1 MSTKPHFSLLA
12 TSFAGGPRPRNT
24 AIILFGLWLILFVG
38 ALFSPP
44 VLDDADG
51 THANAAR
58 AILTTGD
65 WVTLRVDG
73 VRYLEKAPLPYW
85 LAAISFKIFGF
96 NAFAAH
102 LPQALAVL
110 LLMLLG
116 HRWANQAFGA
126 RTGYYTALGLL
137 TSAGVFL
144 FTRVLIP
151 EVLLS
156 LLLAASLFAFL
167 KALGPIAVQSD
178 DWVPRVPP
186 LRHGIER
193 PSIAWYAGPLFY
205 PYVMWASV
213 ALAVLAKGLVALI
226 FFSVTTI
233 LYLTLTDELKNW
245 RKLRP
250 FSGMLLFLCIAAPW
264 HILAGLR
271 NPGGPTGGLNGHGF
285 WWFYFVNEHFLRFLG
300 RRIPAD
306 YNKLPGYLYW
316 SLHLVWLFPWSLFLP
331 LGIAAVWRRFRHQT
345 RTLTRNSNL
354 LPTLKLQILLF
365 LIMAVTRTLSDSWIS
380 AFLVFLACYA
390 LAMIFSLRMQTG
402 FTGSPFH
409 RIDPQQRSILLL
421 AIFSAM
427 VLLFFSLST
436 NQEYYTFPVYLPILL
451 LVAATLTRA
460 EQTFA
465 TDPSVRRIVTSAHA
479 ALTVLGAAV
488 AITLFCGLWASRKL
502 PYLADIG
509 SVLAHRGVGAYTL
522 SMSRF
527 FDLTGPSF
535 AALRL
540 PALLA
545 ATAFAFGPAI
555 AWMLR
560 GQRRHLAA
568 TTAIALTSATFL
580 VAAHIALARFAPML
594 SSKNLAEQIQTL
606 QTQGKIAPDAQVM
619 LFGDQAYGSSIPFYL
634 GRSVYLVNSR
644 SSSMLF
650 GSTFP
655 DCPPV
660 FLTGPQLLAT
670 WGTGPRKVVFVP
682 LEARGE
688 FESLLGRYQVVIAES
703 SGKALFTD
711 RPLGVS
717 R

>member
-1 MSTKPHFSLLA
+1 M
-12 TSFAGGPRPRNT
+12 
-24 AIILFGLWLILFVG
+24 
-38 ALFSPP
+38 
-44 VLDDADG
+44 
-51 THANAAR
+51 
-58 AILTTGD
+58 
-65 WVTLRVDG
+65 
-73 VRYLEKAPLPYW
+73 
-85 LAAISFKIFGF
+85 
-96 NAFAAH
+96 
-102 LPQALAVL
+102 Q
-110 LLMLLG
+110 LG
-116 HRWANQAFGA
+116 YHWANQAFDL
-126 RTGYYTALGLL
+126 RTAYYTALALL
-137 TSAGVFL
+137 TSVGIFL

-167 KALGPIAVQSD
+167 KSLQPE
-178 DWVPRVPP
+178 DWVPHVSP
-186 LRHGIER
+186 LRHGIVK
-193 PSIAWYAGPLFY
+193 PIVSNAGQLLY
-205 PYVMWASV
+205 PYVMWASL
-213 ALAVLAKGLVALI
+213 ALAVLAKGLVALV
-226 FFSVTTI
+226 FFFATAI

-250 FSGMLLFLCIAAPW
+250 FSGIFLFLLIAAPW

-285 WWFYFVNEHFLRFLG
+285 WWFYFINEHFLRFLG

-316 SLHLVWLFPWSLFLP
+316 SLHLVWLFPWALFLP
-331 LGIAAVWRRFRHQT
+331 LGFAAIWRRFRHQT
-345 RTLTRNSNL
+345 LTLTRNSNL
-354 LPTLKLQILLF
+354 LPPLKLQFLLF
-365 LIMAVTRTLSDSWIS
+365 FIMAITRTLGDSWVT
-380 AFLVFLACYA
+380 AFLVFLAAYA
-390 LAMIFSLRMQTG
+390 LAMMSALRTQTG
-402 FTGSPFH
+402 FHWSPFH
-409 RIDPQQRSILLL
+409 RIDAQQRTILLL
-421 AIFSAM
+421 AIFSAV

-436 NQEYYTFPVYLPILL
+436 NQEYYTFPAYLPILL
-451 LVAATLTRA
+451 LIAATITRA
-460 EQTFA
+460 EQTGA
-465 TDPSVRRIVTSAHA
+465 TDPNVRRMLTFAHA
-479 ALTVLGAAV
+479 ALTTFGAAV
-488 AITLFCGLWASRKL
+488 AVALLCGLWASRNL

-545 ATAFAFGPAI
+545 ALAFALGPAI
-555 AWMLR
+555 AWTLR
-560 GQRRHLAA
+560 NQRRHLAA
-568 TTAIALTSATFL
+568 TTAVAITSATFL
-580 VAAHIALARFAPML
+580 IAAHIALARFGPML
-594 SSKNLAEQIQTL
+594 SSESLATTIQTL
-606 QTQGKIAPDAQVM
+606 QTQRKIAPDTQIM

-634 GRSVYLVNSR
+634 GRSVYLVNAR

-660 FLTGPQLLAT
+660 FLNSPQLLAG
-670 WGTGPRKVVFVP
+670 WGKAPRKIVFVP
-682 LEARGE
+682 LEARAE
-688 FESLLGRYQVVIAES
+688 FESVLGRNQIVIAES